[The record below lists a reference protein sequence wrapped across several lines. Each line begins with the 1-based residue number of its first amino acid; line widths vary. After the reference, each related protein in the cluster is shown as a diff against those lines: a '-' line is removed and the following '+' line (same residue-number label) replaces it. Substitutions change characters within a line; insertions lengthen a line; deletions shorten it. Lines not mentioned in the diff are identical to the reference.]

1 MYRSI
6 ILFLFLVVLI
16 TSCGDDPITNGVSES
31 TEVNANIPVTLN
43 PYFIT
48 FKEKAAEH
56 NIIVDYEAA
65 NVTAEIQLINKD
77 SVAGTCSTNGHNH
90 RHIVIDQS
98 FWNSASHLMR
108 EMVVFHEL
116 GHCVLGRGHREDSFS
131 NGICRS
137 IMRSGLGDCRDAYI
151 SENRDYF
158 ITELFTVGN

>member
-77 SVAGTCSTNGHNH
+77 SVAGTCSTNGHN
-90 RHIVIDQS
+90 RFS
-98 FWNSASHLMR
+98 FRKM
-108 EMVVFHEL
+108 
-116 GHCVLGRGHREDSFS
+116 GKTHRE
-131 NGICRS
+131 I
-137 IMRSGLGDCRDAYI
+137 I
-151 SENRDYF
+151 
-158 ITELFTVGN
+158 